1 MQGLPKALGR
11 CAVVGV
17 PVLGLLVAL
26 GPAAGASTA
35 NVRSHYR
42 HYTGHALASAKSN
55 LERML
60 KNWHGVDSWKGDKGL
75 AGAKASANSSTV
87 HALTDVDSTNWAG
100 YADTGTGFTKVVGKW
115 VEPTA
120 SCPATGSPLAAF
132 WVGIDGF
139 TSDSVE
145 QDGTIIECSNGTAS
159 YFDWWELFPTNAV
172 QVVNQVNPGDTIIA
186 SVTRTGDSYTLSVTD
201 STTTSDSFSTTQTS
215 AGDDNDSAE
224 WIAEAPSG
232 NNGVEALAPF
242 GVWREYN
249 ASVSTTAATG
259 DIPSFT
265 DDEITMADSSGNVEA
280 QPSGL
285 NFWGGRFNV
294 TFKSS
299 T

>member
-11 CAVVGV
+11 CVAVGV

-35 NVRSHYR
+35 NTRSHYK
-42 HYTGHALASAKSN
+42 HYTGRALASAKSN
-55 LERML
+55 LEHML
-60 KNWHGVDSWKGDKGL
+60 KNWHGVDSWKGSYGL
-75 AGAKASANSSTV
+75 AGAKASADSKAV
-87 HALTDVDSTNWAG
+87 HALTKVQSTNWAG
-100 YADTGTGFTKVVGKW
+100 YADTGTGFTRVVGKW

-145 QDGTIIECSNGTAS
+145 QDGTIIECNNGTAS
-159 YFDWWELFPTNAV
+159 YFDWWEMFPSNAV

-186 SVTRTGDSYTLSVTD
+186 SVVRSGDSYTLSVTD
-201 STTTSDSFSTTQTS
+201 STTTSDSFTTTQTS
-215 AGDDNDSAE
+215 AGDADSSAE

-232 NNGVEALAPF
+232 STGVEPLAPF
-242 GVWREYN
+242 GVWKEYN
-249 ASVSTTAATG
+249 ASVSTTTKTG

-265 DDEITMADSSGNVEA
+265 DDEITMADSSGTVQA

-285 NFWGGRFNV
+285 NLYGGRFNV
-294 TFKSS
+294 TFESS
-299 T
+299 N